1 MRAFVTGGHGFVG
14 PWLARH
20 LAERGDDVVLADPS
34 VDVTDPAA
42 LHQAVEDARPE
53 VVYHLA
59 AQASVGAS
67 WDAPAHTFAVNT
79 LGTVHL
85 LDAVR
90 DCSPRARVLLV
101 SSVEVY
107 GVVPVAELPLTE
119 ERPFRPAAPY
129 AASKA
134 AAELAGLQAHLGW
147 GLDVVRV
154 RPFNHTGPGQPDR
167 FFVPSM
173 ARQIVEG
180 QRGGVTE
187 LLTGNLDVRRDL
199 LDVRDVVRAYRLL
212 AERGVAGDA
221 YNVCSGTSVALA
233 DVVQQLLA
241 VAGAAMVVRR
251 DAARLR
257 PVDLPDLR
265 GDPARLVGATGWQRE
280 IGLDETLRD
289 VIEYWRRCPPG
300 FQM

>member
-1 MRAFVTGGHGFVG
+1 MRAFVTGGHGFAG

-20 LAERGDDVVLADPS
+20 LAERGDEVVLADPS
-34 VDVTDPAA
+34 VDVTDADG
-42 LHQAVEDARPE
+42 LRQAVEKARPE

-67 WDAPAHTFAVNT
+67 WDAPAQTFAVNT

-85 LDAVR
+85 LGAVR
-90 DCSPRARVLLV
+90 ACAPTARVLLV

-107 GVVPVAELPLTE
+107 GVVPAADLPLTE
-119 ERPFRPAAPY
+119 QHPFRPAAPY

-147 GLDVVRV
+147 GLDVVTV
-154 RPFNHTGPGQPDR
+154 RPFNHTGPGQSDR

-180 QRGGVTE
+180 QRRGVTE
-187 LLTGNLDVRRDL
+187 LRTGNLDVRRDL

-212 AERGVAGDA
+212 AEHGTAGEV
-221 YNVCSGTSVALA
+221 YNLCTGTSVLLA
-233 DVVQQLLA
+233 DVVQQMLA
-241 VAGAAMVVRR
+241 EAGWPMVVSTDPSRF
-251 DAARLR
+251 R

-265 GDPARLVGATGWQRE
+265 GDPARLVRATGWQPE
-280 IGLDETLRD
+280 IGLAETLRD
-289 VIEYWRRCPPG
+289 VVEYWRRGPAA
-300 FQM
+300 